1 MRKNNKKRNK
11 IFSEK
16 PISPLSPVSLCFC
29 QTQRKG
35 EGHGTITHC
44 AECRP
49 EHVEENRYGS
59 REWHSVMNASSVDFF
74 RDILFAPSAPFPAL
88 EKLWQVFERCC
99 ERRRKLKGGW
109 FLGWFISGALLH
121 PFPSSFLLFPL
132 PHESVMSLSWGA
144 AASLNSSSWGAR
156 S

>member
-74 RDILFAPSAPFPAL
+74 RDILFAPSALPLSRRLGETLASSRTL
-88 EKLWQVFERCC
+88 RKKEKTQ
-99 ERRRKLKGGW
+99 RRLVPRLVYLGGGSSIL
-109 FLGWFISGALLH
+109 FL
-121 PFPSSFLLFPL
+121 SSFLLFLLPL
-132 PHESVMSLSWGA
+132 M
-144 AASLNSSSWGAR
+144 NQ
-156 S
+156 